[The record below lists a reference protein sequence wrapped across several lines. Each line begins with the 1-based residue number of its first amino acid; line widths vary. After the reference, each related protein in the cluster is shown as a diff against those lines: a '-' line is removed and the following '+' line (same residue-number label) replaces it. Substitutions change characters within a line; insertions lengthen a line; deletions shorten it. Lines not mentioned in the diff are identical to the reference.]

1 MRLRFLGSGSLR
13 PKSSEQPVWKR
24 YVFLFLVSFLLLALP
39 RYAVAS
45 CTTYTEVAWQWT
57 QWGDGSITYMFLGM
71 NQYSVC
77 DVDGG
82 TGGDVL
88 GPGSDAGGSGSTP
101 IPPSISIVYVNTTDP
116 YNPIVAADV
125 ASNDPDDPL
134 NVVNLEVNGAT
145 VDYSYSSGT
154 AFGRYP
160 LRLTAISNF
169 SDGNVSI
176 TAKACSGTGVC
187 AQNSANMNR
196 FTPSPGTASS
206 TIYATWL
213 EEDEGSEELGPVY
226 IPRSASY
233 SHGIRQLYTTTVFT
247 CSEIGESSH
256 YQVKDSLVTIS
267 GQDPMPVWGSTVEVR
282 GTISWWISYRL
293 TESAN
298 PVGCTFPVI
307 CSSKAGGVAGAF
319 GYAPSVHEVV
329 SPFTIDGQAAVITN
343 GSVDITFQ

>member
-1 MRLRFLGSGSLR
+1 M
-13 PKSSEQPVWKR
+13 
-24 YVFLFLVSFLLLALP
+24 
-39 RYAVAS
+39 
-45 CTTYTEVAWQWT
+45 
-57 QWGDGSITYMFLGM
+57 
-71 NQYSVC
+71 
-77 DVDGG
+77 
-82 TGGDVL
+82 
-88 GPGSDAGGSGSTP
+88 
-101 IPPSISIVYVNTTDP
+101 
-116 YNPIVAADV
+116 
-125 ASNDPDDPL
+125 
-134 NVVNLEVNGAT
+134 NGAT